1 MGLIKGVIYNP
12 TILSSER
19 ARLQDLQHT
28 QDLHDS
34 ETLLPLCLRKECQ
47 YSLQKHNN
55 TSLASLIS
63 TIPNYLQLY

>member
-1 MGLIKGVIYNP
+1 MGLINGVIYNP
-12 TILSSER
+12 TILSSEH
-19 ARLQDLQHT
+19 ARLQHT

-34 ETLLPLCLRKECQ
+34 ETSLPLCLRKECQ